1 METLHIIYLLLLHR
15 SVSVVWLET
24 RSEKKKKKEKQ
35 TDNFAILL
43 LAPPSFTRKKMGGHT
58 FTADRHTEDYTSSAG
73 ERKHQ
78 VWGGKK
84 RERKRGRD
92 KMDLSTGSRGR
103 RWTCCWGPEELSSCG
118 VWCVLLNASRGNDR
132 KEKEIWKRLKNNFWK
147 KILCKGRNYLDEQ
160 HDDDHW
166 VRQLMRSFE
175 RENVWK
181 R

>member
-84 RERKRGRD
+84 GKENGVETRWIFRRD
-92 KMDLSTGSRGR
+92 LVEEG
-103 RWTCCWGPEELSSCG
+103 GPAAEAQKSFHPAVCG
-118 VWCVLLNASRGNDR
+118 VCFWMRVGEMTGKKR
-132 KEKEIWKRLKNNFWK
+132 KF
-147 KILCKGRNYLDEQ
+147 
-160 HDDDHW
+160 
-166 VRQLMRSFE
+166 
-175 RENVWK
+175 ENVWK
-181 R
+181 TTFGKKYYVKGEITLMNNMMMIIEWSN